1 MKPLRSVKQPLRH
14 SLVSFFHRIDS
25 RPWCPRLA
33 YLPMILSSVHI
44 LDLLQQGKVF
54 CMPCPKSHSTA
65 RSKLTQPE
73 QPEIHVP
80 HTTDPEHLTQS
91 TDGSSICPSTKPIF
105 GIHPTVSNSSRDHCS
120 QDNDA
125 SFHSCPVCKTS
136 VVLRLS
142 PAIIG
147 DLFDETGSLTSVFQ
161 LSSSSAQGQH
171 MSASNSPSKDHP
183 RRCLHHMPPILW
195 TDTAYMS
202 LFGMTPEEMGRLC
215 LRAISAVSQ
224 VKQVS
229 TSQGGGPISEHRQRG
244 TEELDLLRYLERRV
258 AWMRIVL
265 LVG

>member
-1 MKPLRSVKQPLRH
+1 
-14 SLVSFFHRIDS
+14 
-25 RPWCPRLA
+25 
-33 YLPMILSSVHI
+33 
-44 LDLLQQGKVF
+44 
-54 CMPCPKSHSTA
+54 
-65 RSKLTQPE
+65 
-73 QPEIHVP
+73 
-80 HTTDPEHLTQS
+80 
-91 TDGSSICPSTKPIF
+91 
-105 GIHPTVSNSSRDHCS
+105 
-120 QDNDA
+120 
-125 SFHSCPVCKTS
+125 
-136 VVLRLS
+136 
-142 PAIIG
+142 
-147 DLFDETGSLTSVFQ
+147 
-161 LSSSSAQGQH
+161 

-265 LVG
+265 LVGWTGESAQTMMNEHRNEAHAKRGNDGRLIVFDVVG